1 MRQIHGY
8 TDSSSV
14 AADHVELLVHGVG
27 GTPPESMLGTDD
39 IEKVRGDSTAGFFRK
54 KRASETD
61 PYVQEAYSWGG
72 LTSRSASRAW
82 WVLLAPFAFVN
93 VAGWMLPNGRDHE
106 RRHSFATALLR
117 LIGFLITVHSVIWI
131 GQMTVDFA
139 SWQCGASVSCR
150 SSTWVLSV
158 FDSTWFRGAPGRRL
172 VVGMVGP
179 LVALGA
185 FRWLSY
191 RAVDRYE
198 TVTSDA
204 LDDYGPHA
212 IASSEVDSFADPTFW
227 RRGESIRS
235 FASLHMAGAAAAVA
249 WLVAWTFGWLQPTG
263 TPWIQYGLG
272 IASFLLFLVAG
283 YGVSVGRNPSPTA
296 DDEHPAWLVALV
308 RWHWVATT
316 VVVGLILA
324 AGIVWPGYED
334 PSRAG
339 PMNPYGDLWA
349 YVWYVTVVV
358 LLVFVGV
365 VLSHPAF
372 RRSVP
377 SPVASEAANE
387 EVELGFWGIGSIV
400 ASLFGF
406 LVAVVMLASFGA
418 ATARLFGGRPTIEYT
433 YLYDLF
439 AVTTV
444 VWTVVLLG
452 ALLVAWLIR
461 SKVPLDVIEEDIADG
476 FSEDRRSF
484 ATGPKRKRKWL
495 TTVRRMRDVR
505 AFIPRAES
513 ILGVMVLA
521 AFAIAVTVVI
531 LDGLA
536 PATLDSLA
544 QRMDSSWVTG
554 FVWVIAVGVP
564 FGLMNSVRRAYG
576 SRQARKTIGTLW
588 DVVTF
593 WPRWFHPLAPPS
605 YSGQAIPELRTRLD
619 YLVGNVDESHR
630 FASVVITAHSQ
641 GSVVALAALDGLKAQ
656 EWFSKLSL
664 LTHGS
669 PITRLYVRYFPAHVA
684 PAVGRVHGAIGQD
697 RWANL
702 YRLTDP
708 IGGAISG
715 ETSGAPLGC
724 WHPGVGEPLSKLCP
738 DASSS
743 FISPVADPDLRLFS
757 EAGPTGAPM
766 YPQKGDPYP
775 EPLGHSEYFK
785 AREFDT
791 TVRRLLGIT
800 Y

>member
-1 MRQIHGY
+1 
-8 TDSSSV
+8 
-14 AADHVELLVHGVG
+14 
-27 GTPPESMLGTDD
+27 
-39 IEKVRGDSTAGFFRK
+39 
-54 KRASETD
+54 
-61 PYVQEAYSWGG
+61 
-72 LTSRSASRAW
+72 
-82 WVLLAPFAFVN
+82 
-93 VAGWMLPNGRDHE
+93 
-106 RRHSFATALLR
+106 
-117 LIGFLITVHSVIWI
+117 
-131 GQMTVDFA
+131 
-139 SWQCGASVSCR
+139 
-150 SSTWVLSV
+150 
-158 FDSTWFRGAPGRRL
+158 
-172 VVGMVGP
+172 
-179 LVALGA
+179 
-185 FRWLSY
+185 
-191 RAVDRYE
+191 
-198 TVTSDA
+198 
-204 LDDYGPHA
+204 
-212 IASSEVDSFADPTFW
+212 
-227 RRGESIRS
+227 
-235 FASLHMAGAAAAVA
+235 
-249 WLVAWTFGWLQPTG
+249 
-263 TPWIQYGLG
+263 
-272 IASFLLFLVAG
+272 
-283 YGVSVGRNPSPTA
+283 
-296 DDEHPAWLVALV
+296 
-308 RWHWVATT
+308 
-316 VVVGLILA
+316 
-324 AGIVWPGYED
+324 
-334 PSRAG
+334 
-339 PMNPYGDLWA
+339 
-349 YVWYVTVVV
+349 
-358 LLVFVGV
+358 
-365 VLSHPAF
+365 
-372 RRSVP
+372 
-377 SPVASEAANE
+377 
-387 EVELGFWGIGSIV
+387 
-400 ASLFGF
+400 
-406 LVAVVMLASFGA
+406 
-418 ATARLFGGRPTIEYT
+418 
-433 YLYDLF
+433 
-439 AVTTV
+439 
-444 VWTVVLLG
+444 
-452 ALLVAWLIR
+452 
-461 SKVPLDVIEEDIADG
+461 
-476 FSEDRRSF
+476 
-484 ATGPKRKRKWL
+484 
-495 TTVRRMRDVR
+495 
-505 AFIPRAES
+505 
-513 ILGVMVLA
+513 MVLA

-554 FVWVIAVGVP
+554 FVWIIAVGVP
-564 FGLMNSVRRAYG
+564 FGLMNAVRRAYG

-619 YLVGNVDESHR
+619 YLVGNVDESDR
-630 FASVVITAHSQ
+630 FASVVMTAHSQ